1 MKEKS
6 FEYEQSLISA
16 MKQVLYEEPIYD
28 DTDMIATFRDTISRL
43 LCDNKKQAFKILEY
57 IEAGCR
63 WDDLCTFITFYIN
76 YVDNRSSPVVVR
88 IIKDCLNSSDYSV
101 QSVGID
107 MIALHSSFPKV
118 KPFLDFKFNHPYL
131 QKKIEQL
138 RQEVKEINNEN

>member
-16 MKQVLYEEPIYD
+16 MKQVLYEEPIYY
-28 DTDMIATFRDTISRL
+28 DTDAIATFRDSIVRL
-43 LCDNKKQAFKILEY
+43 LWNNKKQAFKILEY
-57 IEAGCR
+57 VEAGCR

-76 YVDNRSSPVVVR
+76 YVGKRSSPVVVR
-88 IIKDCLNSSDYSV
+88 MIKDCLNSTDYSV

-107 MIALHSSFPKV
+107 MVALHSSFPKV

-131 QKKIEQL
+131 QKKMEQL
-138 RQEVKEINNEN
+138 RQEIKEQINEN